1 MQLMLHM
8 LPTMECNS
16 QQELFF
22 QSRKRLT
29 NRLMIRVIHGVGNF
43 TRILAF
49 WPLTSN
55 ERKLSWCHLKI
66 EATFWQYETFPGNGF
81 FLRLAFSE
89 TTLIFAIPNCLDVV
103 QNVVTPYLTV
113 VAIQYSGFCFVTLK
127 GKIILWQ
134 PDIIG
139 SITAKNRPES
149 RL

>member
-8 LPTMECNS
+8 LQTMECNS

-22 QSRKRLT
+22 RSRKRLN
-29 NRLMIRVIHGVGNF
+29 NRFMIRVIHGG
-43 TRILAF
+43 F
-49 WPLTSN
+49 WTLDELWLITY
-55 ERKLSWCHLKI
+55 ERKLSWCHPKI
-66 EATFWQYETFPGNGF
+66 GATFWLYETFPGNGF